1 MTFAVARRISSFHTQ
16 EAYTKKY
23 NQRKVQ
29 AKGFYTTDV
38 IHSTTLIAIDSSSLI
53 LLAKTGMLDI
63 AIKGISGKMIMTNKV
78 YEECV
83 TQKNTTD
90 STLIRK
96 RAEEG
101 AIGLGELKDKNSY
114 HKIRNDF
121 NLGEGETEAI
131 AFCMENNLSL
141 ITDDKKAINTCKLLN
156 IPFTTVP
163 NLLVAFAKKGAL
175 TSREAS
181 AYLGAL
187 AHYGR
192 YTHDILQSI
201 KEDLTDE
208 KNG

>member
-83 TQKNTTD
+83 TQKN
-90 STLIRK
+90 
-96 RAEEG
+96 
-101 AIGLGELKDKNSY
+101 
-114 HKIRNDF
+114 F